1 MKWLSNVFKESL
13 EQILKETKVNLG
25 SVLRRQVSPK
35 QPSKYFIISSSSFSV
50 SLPSLGITSN
60 ESLCHPPN
68 LSTTR
73 GMNMIPSALHLSLYF
88 PILILK
94 ACWTPFSSSLATC
107 PASCCWRGLTTE
119 TSRAA
124 SLPLAQK
131 GSRTSAGR
139 SSLPGRSP
147 AGSFRGPRASWDA
160 AARRM
165 KWSIRNKIWWTR
177 NSPEEASTWLAPPH
191 EAATFSGSRLCNR
204 NHFFLALDLRD
215 DVDCSESPRVPSFRR
230 LVFFASPTSLFH
242 TTPPSLHQSPNIPPF
257 TSLVHVLAKETFWY
271 FSSFLR

>member
-1 MKWLSNVFKESL
+1 M
-13 EQILKETKVNLG
+13 LKETKVTLG
-25 SVLRRQVSPK
+25 FCTAP
-35 QPSKYFIISSSSFSV
+35 SFSQTTLQV
-50 SLPSLGITSN
+50 FQLPHYL
-60 ESLCHPPN
+60 L
-68 LSTTR
+68 L
-73 GMNMIPSALHLSLYF
+73 LHLSVPPQLGDNLQWVLVPSTKSVHNQKNENDSLCLASFTVF
-88 PILILK
+88 PHFDIEGMLDSVFFLNGDL
-94 ACWTPFSSSLATC
+94 SSKLLMKGSI
-107 PASCCWRGLTTE
+107 
-119 TSRAA
+119 
-124 SLPLAQK
+124 LAQRE
-131 GSRTSAGR
+131 SRTSAGR

>member
-73 GMNMIPSALHLSLYF
+73 EMKTIPSASHLSLYF
-88 PILILK
+88 PTDIEGMLDSVFFLTGDLSSKLLLK
-94 ACWTPFSSSLATC
+94 GSI
-107 PASCCWRGLTTE
+107 
-119 TSRAA
+119 
-124 SLPLAQK
+124 LAQRE
-131 GSRTSAGR
+131 SRTSAGR

-147 AGSFRGPRASWDA
+147 AGSFRGPRAAWNA
-160 AARRM
+160 AVRRM
-165 KWSIRNKIWWTR
+165 KWSIRNKKWWWMIDIYLMG
-177 NSPEEASTWLAPPH
+177 E
-191 EAATFSGSRLCNR
+191 
-204 NHFFLALDLRD
+204 
-215 DVDCSESPRVPSFRR
+215 
-230 LVFFASPTSLFH
+230 
-242 TTPPSLHQSPNIPPF
+242 
-257 TSLVHVLAKETFWY
+257 Y
-271 FSSFLR
+271 

>member
-1 MKWLSNVFKESL
+1 MDKRSGSPTARPPLAIHNVK
-13 EQILKETKVNLG
+13 G
-25 SVLRRQVSPK
+25 S
-35 QPSKYFIISSSSFSV
+35 I
-50 SLPSLGITSN
+50 
-60 ESLCHPPN
+60 
-68 LSTTR
+68 
-73 GMNMIPSALHLSLYF
+73 
-88 PILILK
+88 
-94 ACWTPFSSSLATC
+94 
-107 PASCCWRGLTTE
+107 
-119 TSRAA
+119 
-124 SLPLAQK
+124 LAQK
-131 GSRTSAGR
+131 ESRTSAGR

-204 NHFFLALDLRD
+204 NHFFLMLDLRD

-230 LVFFASPTSLFH
+230 LVFFVSPTSLFP

-271 FSSFLR
+271 FSSFSSNW